1 MQIQRVLYFVICLLM
16 FSAFFNCAKRGMP
29 TGGDLDTI
37 PPVFLKSTPEN
48 FTTSFK
54 GEEIRI
60 YFDEYIKLEDAQ
72 RQIII
77 SPPIDPKPVI
87 SPQGNPKKYVTIK
100 LGDSLKEN
108 TTYTINFGNSIIDNN
123 EENALPFFKYVFS
136 TGSYI
141 DSLQVSG
148 KVKDA
153 FEAETDEFIS
163 VLLYEIDEEYSDSLV
178 YQTPPTYIGYTQDS
192 THTFQIENMKAGKY
206 KVIALKDKNSNYL
219 FNPSED
225 KIDFLQDTLSLP
237 TDKSLEFSIFMEQ
250 KDFRVS
256 KTKQMGANRVV
267 YGYEGEVNDSIQL
280 EILDPNPAQFST
292 RLVKDFDKDSLHFWF
307 QPAIEKD
314 SLVLTLTQNNYQDT
328 LVTRMKELY
337 KDSLEIKKLNT
348 SNLGLKEDF
357 GIYVNIP
364 LKEVDSSKISILNK
378 DSVAVKSTLRLLAL
392 ENKLMLDF
400 EKEEEQIYSIQMLP
414 NAFTDF
420 YDTPNDTLNFKV
432 RTPAIADL
440 GTLTLNVSNVKTYPI
455 IVELVDTK
463 GEVIEKKIHEA
474 EEGSSFYFEFI
485 KPGKYR
491 VRLIY
496 DKNNNGKWDSGNYLK
511 QTKPETLIY
520 FPKMVEMRANW
531 DINESFI
538 LN

>member
-1 MQIQRVLYFVICLLM
+1 MQIQRLLYFLICLLVC
-16 FSAFFNCAKRGMP
+16 SAFFNCAKRGTP

-37 PPVFLKSTPEN
+37 PPAYVKSSPEN
-48 FTTSFK
+48 FTTNFDAK
-54 GEEIRI
+54 EVEI
-60 YFDEYIKLEDAQ
+60 YFDEYIRLKDAR

-77 SPPIDPKPVI
+77 SPPIDPRPII
-87 SPQGNPKKYVTIK
+87 SPQGGPKKYVTIK

-123 EENALPFFKYVFS
+123 EENPLPFFKYVFS

-148 KVKDA
+148 RVKDA

-178 YQTPPTYIGYTQDS
+178 YQQPPTYIGYTQDS

-206 KVIALKDKNSNYL
+206 KVVALKDKNSNYL

-237 TDKSLEFSIFMEQ
+237 TDRQLELSIFMEQ

-267 YGYEGEVNDSIQL
+267 YGYEGELNDSIQIKIL
-280 EILDPNPAQFST
+280 EPTPSQFTST
-292 RLVKDFDKDSLHFWF
+292 IIKDLEKDTLHFWY
-307 QPAIEKD
+307 QPVIEKD
-314 SLVLTLTQNNYQDT
+314 SLMTAVTQNNYQDT
-328 LVTRMKELY
+328 LITRMKELY
-337 KDSLEIKKLNT
+337 KDTLDIKKLNAN
-348 SNLGLKEDF
+348 SLGLKEDF
-357 GIYVNIP
+357 GIYANIP
-364 LKEVDSSKISILNK
+364 LKEIDSSKISILNK
-378 DSVAVKSTLRLLAL
+378 DSVAVKFTPRLLAL

-400 EKEEEQIYSIQMLP
+400 EKEEKQTYNVQMLP
-414 NAFTDF
+414 NTFTDF
-420 YDTPNDTLNFKV
+420 YDQPNDTLNFRVK
-432 RTPAIADL
+432 TPAIADL
-440 GTLTLNVSNVKTYPI
+440 GTLTINISNVKTYPI
-455 IVELVDTK
+455 IVELVDAK
-463 GEVIEKKIHEA
+463 GKVIEKKIHEE

-496 DKNNNGKWDSGNYLK
+496 DENKNGKWDSGNYLK
-511 QTKPETLIY
+511 RTKPETLMY
-520 FPKMVEMRANW
+520 FPKTVDMRANW

>member
-1 MQIQRVLYFVICLLM
+1 MQIQRLLYFLICLLVC
-16 FSAFFNCAKRGMP
+16 SAFFNCAKRGMP

-37 PPVFLKSTPEN
+37 PPTFIRSSPEN
-48 FTTSFK
+48 FSTNFDK
-54 GEEIRI
+54 EEVRI
-60 YFDEYIKLEDAQ
+60 YFDEYIKLKDAQ

-77 SPPIDPKPVI
+77 SPPIDPRPII
-87 SPQGNPKKYVTIK
+87 SPQGSPKKYVTIK
-100 LGDSLKEN
+100 LGDSLKQN

-123 EENALPFFKYVFS
+123 EENPLPFFKYVFS

-148 KVKDA
+148 RVKDA

-163 VLLYEIDEEYSDSLV
+163 VLLYEIDDEYSDSLV

-192 THTFQIENMKAGKY
+192 TNTFQIENMKAGNY
-206 KVIALKDKNSNYL
+206 KVVALKDKNSNYL

-225 KIDFLQDTLSLP
+225 KIDFLEDTLSLP
-237 TDKSLEFSIFMEQ
+237 TNRNLAFSLFMEQ

-267 YGYEGEVNDSIQL
+267 YGYEGELNDSIQI
-280 EILDPNPAQFST
+280 EIIEPNPTQFT
-292 RLVKDFDKDSLHFWF
+292 TTILKDFDKDSLHLWY
-307 QPAIEKD
+307 QPVIEKD
-314 SLVLTLTQNNYQDT
+314 SLIVSVSQNNYRDT
-328 LVTRMKELY
+328 VITRIKELF
-337 KDSLEIKKLNT
+337 KDSLEIKKLN
-348 SNLGLKEDF
+348 SNKLGLKEDF
-357 GIYVNIP
+357 GIYMNLPI
-364 LKEVDSSKISILNK
+364 KKVDSSKIRILNQ
-378 DSVAVKSTLRLLAL
+378 DSAAVNFRSRMLAF

-400 EKEEEQIYSIQMLP
+400 EKEEKQTYTIQMLP

-420 YDTPNDTLNFKV
+420 YDVANDTLNFRVK
-432 RTPAIADL
+432 TPAIADL

-455 IVELVDTK
+455 IVELVDSK
-463 GEVIEKKIHEA
+463 GVVIEKKIHEA
-474 EEGSSFYFEFI
+474 EDGNSFYFEFI

-491 VRLIY
+491 LRLIY
-496 DKNNNGKWDSGNYLK
+496 DKNKNGKWDSGNYLK

-520 FPKMVEMRANW
+520 FPKTVDMRANW
-531 DINESFI
+531 DINENFI

>member
-1 MQIQRVLYFVICLLM
+1 MQIQRLLYFLICLLVC
-16 FSAFFNCAKRGMP
+16 SAFFNCAKRGTP

-37 PPVFLKSTPEN
+37 PPAYVKSSPEN
-48 FTTSFK
+48 FTTNFDAK
-54 GEEIRI
+54 EVEI
-60 YFDEYIKLEDAQ
+60 YFDEYIRLKDAR

-77 SPPIDPKPVI
+77 SPPIDPRPII
-87 SPQGNPKKYVTIK
+87 SPQGGPKKYVTIK

-123 EENALPFFKYVFS
+123 EENPLPFFKYVFS

-148 KVKDA
+148 RVKDA

-178 YQTPPTYIGYTQDS
+178 YQQPPTYIGYTQDS

-206 KVIALKDKNSNYL
+206 KVVALKDKNSNYL

-237 TDKSLEFSIFMEQ
+237 TDRQLELSIFMEQ

-267 YGYEGEVNDSIQL
+267 YGYEGELNDSIQIKIL
-280 EILDPNPAQFST
+280 EPTPSQFTST
-292 RLVKDFDKDSLHFWF
+292 IIKDFEKDTLHFWY
-307 QPAIEKD
+307 QPVIEKD
-314 SLVLTLTQNNYQDT
+314 SLMTAVTQNNYQDT
-328 LVTRMKELY
+328 LITRMKELY
-337 KDSLEIKKLNT
+337 KDTLDIKKLNAN
-348 SNLGLKEDF
+348 SLGLKEDF
-357 GIYVNIP
+357 GIYANIP
-364 LKEVDSSKISILNK
+364 LKEIDSSKISILNK
-378 DSVAVKSTLRLLAL
+378 DSVAVKFTPRLLAL

-400 EKEEEQIYSIQMLP
+400 EKEEKQTYNVQMLP
-414 NAFTDF
+414 NTFTDF
-420 YDTPNDTLNFKV
+420 YDQPNDTLNFRVK
-432 RTPAIADL
+432 TPAIADL
-440 GTLTLNVSNVKTYPI
+440 GTLTINISNVKTYPI
-455 IVELVDTK
+455 IVELVDAK
-463 GEVIEKKIHEA
+463 GKVIEKKIHEE

-496 DKNNNGKWDSGNYLK
+496 DENKNGKWDSGNYLK
-511 QTKPETLIY
+511 RTKPETLMY
-520 FPKMVEMRANW
+520 FPKTVDMRANW